1 MRPPEAFWCVLRLPG
16 TSISMPYVLERALQR
31 GKRPPQLIWLKVAS
45 FGISIH
51 KQVAV
56 FEQPRKFGKSYAES
70 ISSRDRICRRIR
82 IFTTKITHSA
92 FFIEKRQQNQS
103 ACLTAA
109 KPRILEIEKVYR
121 TRLKLY
127 ICMVSRSQTH
137 RYLQFQTVSVVFLR
151 LHNFTEIW
159 FL

>member
-1 MRPPEAFWCVLRLPG
+1 
-16 TSISMPYVLERALQR
+16 MPYVLERALQR

-45 FGISIH
+45 FGINIH

-103 ACLTAA
+103 ACLTAV

-121 TRLKLY
+121 TRLKLH
-127 ICMVSRSQTH
+127 IFMVSRSQTH
-137 RYLQFQTVSVVFLR
+137 RDLQFQTVSVMFLR

-159 FL
+159 CLWSAQK